1 MKRPTEIKIN
11 RFQLNVLLSD
21 EQKEGFD
28 YVVNENVYC
37 GNCGGACKQG
47 VEIKD
52 IYLDS
57 LNDIRIE
64 GTCKK
69 CKGKVAR
76 ILEFGENKEFYQNA
90 MSFRKSID
98 N

>member
-1 MKRPTEIKIN
+1 MKRLTEIKIN

-21 EQKEGFD
+21 EQKEGSDFI
-28 YVVNENVYC
+28 VNQNVYC

-52 IYLDS
+52 IFLDS
-57 LNDIRIE
+57 LNDIRID
-64 GTCKK
+64 GTCKE

-76 ILEFGENKEFYQNA
+76 ILEFGENKKFYQNA
-90 MSFRKSID
+90 MNFRKLID